1 MSTLIT
7 TPTPTTKSLGQQKIV
22 NKGSGLGRTRGAS
35 LGKSLEKPSAQQK
48 NGNDEI
54 TIVR

>member
-7 TPTPTTKSLGQQKIV
+7 TPTTKSLGQQKIV